1 MIINRGPGSQASG
14 NDQTRHFL
22 STSQRHGNF
31 SGRSADGAASFKN
44 LPPSAVI
51 NPHRPGNQGAPN
63 GLSIHREELIRL
75 FWEQDVPLR
84 IVQDIMR
91 QKHGLDVS
99 IKVYK
104 TQFRKWGIRK
114 NLKGHEALKIAT
126 GQDSSPVFWPDDR
139 DDELRGPD
147 TLEKIEAATYY
158 FKIYILG
165 NRIMRS
171 WFETGPSFGE
181 QEAFSSLFIRGLERL
196 SRNEQQQQ
204 AFKDINLS
212 FDSLKK
218 LVILD
223 HPLVYLR
230 LMASIAAFSQYPE
243 SEVCSTI
250 FRSLSEYLRKLFLII
265 QGPYHP
271 LSHAWGEALYISSS
285 EGAESY
291 VLGVAAT
298 AVRRYMP
305 HELRIGMGAL
315 NIAECVPSSA
325 RGLNEA
331 SLRNGLRNMAMRP
344 DLLPKAQETRLA
356 LAELMLAQGR
366 LVEGIHFFA
375 EARAFQAADPVRCV
389 DKTFWTAELEWR
401 AGNAFGSIS
410 TLKSALAHADFETA
424 DKTGDGVTRRLKE
437 IEDVLRHRQN
447 LLASESGHYVK
458 APCQMKW
465 W

>member
-1 MIINRGPGSQASG
+1 MF
-14 NDQTRHFL
+14 H
-22 STSQRHGNF
+22 
-31 SGRSADGAASFKN
+31 
-44 LPPSAVI
+44 
-51 NPHRPGNQGAPN
+51 
-63 GLSIHREELIRL
+63 
-75 FWEQDVPLR
+75 
-84 IVQDIMR
+84 
-91 QKHGLDVS
+91 S

-139 DDELRGPD
+139 DDEYVARVDRHVKKNHRALVHARNGMANENVAVLNPARRLRGPD

-165 NRIMRS
+165 NRIMGS

-204 AFKDINLS
+204 AFRDISLS

-230 LMASIAAFSQYPE
+230 LMASIAAFSQYPK

-250 FRSLSEYLRKLFLII
+250 CRSLSEYLRKLFLII
-265 QGPYHP
+265 HGPYHP
-271 LSHAWGEALYISSS
+271 LSHAWGEALYVSSS

-305 HELRIGMGAL
+305 HEPRIGMGAL
-315 NIAECVPSSA
+315 NIAECVPSCA
-325 RGLNEA
+325 RDLDEA
-331 SLRNGLRNMAMRP
+331 SLRKSLRNMATRP
-344 DLLPKAQETRLA
+344 DLLPRAQETRLA

-366 LVEGIHFFA
+366 LVEGLHFFA

-410 TLKSALAHADFETA
+410 TLKSALAHADFETS
-424 DKTGDGVTRRLKE
+424 DKTGDGVTTRLKNE
-437 IEDVLRHRQN
+437 IEDVLRYRQN
-447 LLASESGHYVK
+447 LLASDSGLYVK